1 MSALPFVAIA
11 DNIAVASSATVIV
24 LAGTAPANHRL
35 KLLGWTLTLGGV
47 AALDITARL
56 LMVTGTLTG
65 TAVTPQKR
73 PNIGSET
80 LLSTWLNTV
89 SGHTVSEVISKKR
102 LQASFAEAF
111 PLGQEII
118 IPGSGKFAVEIT
130 STGSA
135 ATVCVEVLGEE

>member
-11 DNIAVASSATVIV
+11 DNIAITSGATVIV
-24 LAGTAPANHRL
+24 LSGTAPANHRL
-35 KLLGWTLTLGGV
+35 KLTGWTMTLGGV

-56 LMVTGTLTG
+56 LIVTGTLTG
-65 TAVTPQKR
+65 TTVTPQKR
-73 PNIGSET
+73 PNLGSET
-80 LLSTWLNTV
+80 LLSAWLNTV
-89 SGHTVSEVISKKR
+89 SGATASEVISKKR

-118 IPGSGKFAVEIT
+118 VPGGGKFAVEIT

-135 ATVCVEVLGEE
+135 ATVCVEVMGEE